1 MIVNNLKPIENLI
14 FENRAWEE
22 ADYPRLHMK
31 EPETFTH
38 TKFENFK
45 PQEREI
51 HLSIGYHHG
60 KNRWHLSIYWNNT
73 GEMKFFSSVK
83 EIAEYIKKTYN
94 KNPIIPERWMDI
106 NKI

>member
-31 EPETFTH
+31 EPKTFTH

-51 HLSIGYHHG
+51 HLS
-60 KNRWHLSIYWNNT
+60 
-73 GEMKFFSSVK
+73 
-83 EIAEYIKKTYN
+83 
-94 KNPIIPERWMDI
+94 
-106 NKI
+106 